1 MALKPFDKPRAEA
14 AVRELLLALGFDPES
29 DDELQDTPA
38 RVAAAYGEELL
49 RGYQQD
55 LPALIDLGSEAVE
68 GPLPDAV
75 VVEGIR
81 VVTVCPH
88 HLMTGEGTALVAY
101 LPGERLLG
109 LGTVAR
115 IVDVVSRRLIL
126 QEKIA
131 SLVVDALMQHAGAR
145 GAFCRIQ
152 LRHACLRARGPEQHT
167 AEAISFAGR
176 GEFEDP
182 RNLELLLGR
191 RLGSSD
197 PPLEAP

>member
-1 MALKPFDKPRAEA
+1 MALGPFDRPRAER
-14 AVRELLLALGFDPES
+14 AVRELLLALGFDPDTEP
-29 DDELQDTPA
+29 ELADTPA
-38 RVAAAYGEELL
+38 RVATAYGEELL
-49 RGYQQD
+49 RGYRSD
-55 LPALIDLGSEAVE
+55 LPELIARGSERVE

-88 HLMTGEGTALVAY
+88 HLMTGEGQATVAY

-115 IVDVVSRRLIL
+115 VVDVVSRRLVL

-131 SLVVDALMQHAGAR
+131 GEVVDALMQHAGAR

-182 RNLELLLGR
+182 KNLELLLGR
-191 RLGSSD
+191 
-197 PPLEAP
+197 PLTSGDGP